1 MIETKVGS
9 SPPLVPFA
17 VDSLLQRAGL
27 TAEPSALFVRMGQT
41 VRGITVHG
49 DQALNAWLRLREI
62 APSEGFWPLLL
73 GAPDELSYLEE
84 AIEDAP
90 EAAAILE
97 EGAELY
103 HGFRLAEE
111 RRARPE
117 PAGPGPV
124 IARWMERHPS
134 GGDPASLR
142 SELSAVREEL
152 VARQM
157 PDSETPFD
165 ASIAPQDGFTVTRDV
180 LSGAPLPEVVLALLP
195 TPLAYAAPV
204 WLNFGAWND
213 CPRPAEHVARLRR
226 WEERFGAE
234 VVAIS
239 HDVVELRVLRPPT
252 TPTACVALARE
263 HYDYCGDIVH
273 QGFGSLARLA
283 GSLLGAR
290 AWYFW
295 WD

>member
-1 MIETKVGS
+1 MIETKVGC
-9 SPPLVPFA
+9 SPPLVRLA
-17 VDSLLQRAGL
+17 VDSLFQRAGL
-27 TAEPSALFVRMGQT
+27 TAEPAALFVRMGQT
-41 VRGITVHG
+41 IQGITVPG
-49 DQALNAWLRLREI
+49 DQALDAWLRLREI

-90 EAAAILE
+90 DAAAILE

-124 IARWMERHPS
+124 IARWIERHPS
-134 GGDPASLR
+134 GGDSASLR
-142 SELSAVREEL
+142 SELSAVREPL
-152 VARQM
+152 AARQM

-165 ASIAPQDGFTVTRDV
+165 ASIAPQEGFTVTRDV

-204 WLNFGAWND
+204 WLNFGGWND

-226 WEERFGAE
+226 WQERFGAE
-234 VVAIS
+234 VVAVS

-252 TPTACVALARE
+252 TPEACVALAHE
-263 HYDYCGDIVH
+263 HYAHCGDIVH